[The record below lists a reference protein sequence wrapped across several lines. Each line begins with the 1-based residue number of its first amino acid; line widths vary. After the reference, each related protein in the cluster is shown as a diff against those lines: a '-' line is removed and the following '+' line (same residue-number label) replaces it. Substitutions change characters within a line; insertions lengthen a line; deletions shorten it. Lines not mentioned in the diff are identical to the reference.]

1 MTGLNPNH
9 TCADVIAQTLHEAGV
24 RFAFGHPGG
33 EVLELIDALE
43 RSGIRFVLTGH
54 ESTAAFMA
62 AAVGRLTGIPGVCVA
77 TLGPGACNLVL
88 GVGTAYLD
96 RDPVLAITARTST
109 ERHHRSNKQNLP
121 LIDLF
126 TPITRWSVDLE
137 GADVGETVKTALSV
151 AAGPPRGPVYL
162 SLPSDVAGK
171 PAGGPDSSANPDS
184 SVNPDSP
191 ASAAGAA
198 SQEGQAG
205 HGTAHPPHP
214 APADESDLP
223 RILSTLNGAERPVAV
238 VGIAMDAA
246 RDAQAVRRFLRDT
259 GLPYATT
266 VQAKGIA
273 DEHGDRF
280 LGTIAPA
287 AGEDRIIE
295 WLQQSDCVLG
305 IGFDPVEV
313 SRLWHFDAPL
323 QIVANAPVGFG
334 TYTPPAACVGDVSAL
349 LGRIAEGYRGRCRW
363 TADDIGYLKARVDAV
378 YHPPSEE
385 GPEGMSPYH
394 LVGALREL
402 LPEDT
407 VVSSDVGAHKNVMG
421 QRWRAPEPG
430 TFLMSNGLS
439 SMGYGVG
446 AAMGAAMALPD
457 RPVAAITGDGAFA
470 LMVQEL
476 ETVRRTGI
484 APLIVVLYD
493 ASLAVIKIAQQ
504 ARKLPVTGVDFAPVD
519 WVKVAEGFGIDAE
532 AVSTLDETRD
542 AVSRWVRRREARVL
556 VAPVDE
562 RLYTGLKY

>member
-1 MTGLNPNH
+1 M
-9 TCADVIAQTLHEAGV
+9 ARTLHEAGV

-43 RSGIRFVLTGH
+43 RTGIRFVLTGH
-54 ESTAAFMA
+54 ESTASFMA
-62 AAVGRLTGIPGVCVA
+62 AAVGRLTGTPGVCVA

-88 GVGTAYLD
+88 GVGTAFLD
-96 RDPVLAITARTST
+96 RDPILAISARTST

-137 GADVGETVKTALSV
+137 GAAVEATVKTALDV
-151 AAGPPRGPVYL
+151 AEGPPRGPVYL

-171 PAGGPDSSANPDS
+171 PAAGFDSANNHSGPGTPDNHS
-184 SVNPDSP
+184 GP
-191 ASAAGAA
+191 
-198 SQEGQAG
+198 
-205 HGTAHPPHP
+205 GTADPPLTP
-214 APADESDLP
+214 PEDESDLP
-223 RILSTLNGAERPVAV
+223 RILSTLNKAERPIAV

-246 RDAQAVRRFLRDT
+246 RDAPAVRRFLRDT
-259 GLPYATT
+259 VLPYTTT

-273 DEHGDRF
+273 DERGDGY

-295 WLQQSDCVLG
+295 WLQRSDCVLG
-305 IGFDPVEV
+305 IGFDPVEI

-323 QIVANAPVGFG
+323 QVVANAPVGYG
-334 TYTPPAACVGDVSAL
+334 TYRPPAACVGDVSAL
-349 LGRIAEGYRGRCRW
+349 LGRIAADYSGKNAW
-363 TADDIGYLKARVDAV
+363 TDDDIRYLKARVDAA
-378 YHPPSEE
+378 YHPPASS

-394 LVGALREL
+394 LIGVLRDA
-402 LPEDT
+402 LPEDA

-421 QRWRAPEPG
+421 QRWLAPGPG

-446 AAMGAAMALPD
+446 AAMGAAMAFPD
-457 RPVAAITGDGAFA
+457 RPVAAVTGDGAFA
-470 LMVQEL
+470 MMVQEL

-504 ARKLPVTGVDFAPVD
+504 DRGLPGTGVDFAPVD
-519 WVKVAEGFGIDAE
+519 WVRVAEGFGVGAE
-532 AVSTLDETRD
+532 AVRNLEETRD
-542 AVSRWVRRREARVL
+542 AVARWVDRREARVL
-556 VAPVDE
+556 VAHVDE

>member
-1 MTGLNPNH
+1 M
-9 TCADVIAQTLHEAGV
+9 
-24 RFAFGHPGG
+24 
-33 EVLELIDALE
+33 LELIDALE

-62 AAVGRLTGIPGVCVA
+62 AAVGRLTGTPGVCVA

-96 RDPVLAITARTST
+96 RDPVLAISARTST

-137 GADVGETVKTALSV
+137 GADVEDTVKTALSV
-151 AAGPPRGPVYL
+151 ATGPPRGPVYL

-171 PAGGPDSSANPDS
+171 PA
-184 SVNPDSP
+184 
-191 ASAAGAA
+191 AG
-198 SQEGQAG
+198 Q
-205 HGTAHPPHP
+205 GTAGGRANYGTVHPPLP
-214 APADESDLP
+214 VPADASDLP
-223 RILSTLNGAERPVAV
+223 RILTTLNGAERPVAV

-246 RDAQAVRRFLRDT
+246 RDGPAVRRFLRDT

-273 DEHGDRF
+273 DELADGF

-295 WLQQSDCVLG
+295 WLRRSDCVLG

-334 TYTPPAACVGDVSAL
+334 TFAPAAACVGDVSAL
-349 LGRIAEGYRGRCRW
+349 LDRIATGHHGRSLW
-363 TADDIGYLKARVDAV
+363 TVDDIGYLKARVDAV

-385 GPEGMSPYH
+385 GPDGMSPYH
-394 LVGALREL
+394 LVGALREA

-470 LMVQEL
+470 MMVQEL

-519 WVKVAEGFGIDAE
+519 WVGVAEGFGIAAE
-532 AVSTLDETRD
+532 AVRTLDETRD
-542 AVSRWVRRREARVL
+542 AVSRWVRRREAQVL

>member
-1 MTGLNPNH
+1 MTGLTPNH
-9 TCADVIAQTLHEAGV
+9 TCAEVIAQTLHEAGV
-24 RFAFGHPGG
+24 RYAFGHPGG

-96 RDPVLAITARTST
+96 RDPVLAISARTST

-126 TPITRWSVDLE
+126 TPIARWSVDLE
-137 GADVGETVKTALSV
+137 GADVEETVKTALSV

-162 SLPSDVAGK
+162 AVPSDVAGK
-171 PAGGPDSSANPDS
+171 PAASPESAA
-184 SVNPDSP
+184 SP
-191 ASAAGAA
+191 AGPASPAG
-198 SQEGQAG
+198 Q
-205 HGTAHPPHP
+205 GTAHPPHR
-214 APADESDLP
+214 APAIETDLP
-223 RILSTLNGAERPVAV
+223 RILSSLNGAERPVAV

-246 RDAQAVRRFLRDT
+246 RDTPAVRRFLRDT

-273 DEHGDRF
+273 DERGDGF

-313 SRLWHFDAPL
+313 SRLWHFDVPL

-334 TYTPPAACVGDVSAL
+334 TYAPPAACVGDVSAL
-349 LGRIAEGYRGRCRW
+349 LGRIAEGYHGRCLW
-363 TADDIGYLKARVDAV
+363 TAEDIGYLKARVDAV

-385 GPEGMSPYH
+385 GPDGMSPYH
-394 LVGALREL
+394 LVGALREA

-446 AAMGAAMALPD
+446 AAMGAALVLPD
-457 RPVAAITGDGAFA
+457 RPVAAVTGDGAFA
-470 LMVQEL
+470 MMVQEL
-476 ETVRRTGI
+476 ETIRRTGI

-519 WVKVAEGFGIDAE
+519 WVKVAEGFGIAAE

-542 AVSRWVRRREARVL
+542 AVARWVRRREARVL
-556 VAPVDE
+556 VARVDE